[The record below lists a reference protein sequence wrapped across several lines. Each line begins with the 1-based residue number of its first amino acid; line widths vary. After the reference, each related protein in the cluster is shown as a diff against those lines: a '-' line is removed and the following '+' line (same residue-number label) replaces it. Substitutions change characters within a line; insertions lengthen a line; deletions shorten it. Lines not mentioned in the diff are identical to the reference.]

1 VVFTSPALFL
11 DSRHDCARTFAKIS
25 CKLLLWGVQ
34 FQASRLRGQRRSSV
48 HRFIPQDRPHVFRSE
63 DPVIQIREQSRPES
77 NPRRAS
83 GSKLNM
89 SPQQDQ
95 HSSWATEG
103 VEIMPSQHQ
112 PPQLER
118 ALSALETSEA
128 LVLRLRTGL
137 VDGHRHSLLE
147 VGEFLGAT
155 RTEARSLEWSG
166 WQKLEARARGDRES
180 LVALRYL
187 LGRTKSS
194 FRTSTVLN

>member
-1 VVFTSPALFL
+1 
-11 DSRHDCARTFAKIS
+11 
-25 CKLLLWGVQ
+25 
-34 FQASRLRGQRRSSV
+34 
-48 HRFIPQDRPHVFRSE
+48 
-63 DPVIQIREQSRPES
+63 
-77 NPRRAS
+77 
-83 GSKLNM
+83 
-89 SPQQDQ
+89 
-95 HSSWATEG
+95 
-103 VEIMPSQHQ
+103 MPSQHQ

-187 LGRTKSS
+187 LGRTKTS
-194 FRTSTVLN
+194 FRTSNVLNGFHISR

>member
-1 VVFTSPALFL
+1 
-11 DSRHDCARTFAKIS
+11 
-25 CKLLLWGVQ
+25 
-34 FQASRLRGQRRSSV
+34 
-48 HRFIPQDRPHVFRSE
+48 
-63 DPVIQIREQSRPES
+63 
-77 NPRRAS
+77 
-83 GSKLNM
+83 
-89 SPQQDQ
+89 
-95 HSSWATEG
+95 
-103 VEIMPSQHQ
+103 MPSQHQ

-187 LGRTKSS
+187 LGRTKTSS
-194 FRTSTVLN
+194 HKQRSELIPHLEVMAGIGDCRSQFLLSPQMGA

>member
-1 VVFTSPALFL
+1 MLCEQMLFEQMP
-11 DSRHDCARTFAKIS
+11 CEQNAM
-25 CKLLLWGVQ
+25 
-34 FQASRLRGQRRSSV
+34 RLK
-48 HRFIPQDRPHVFRSE
+48 
-63 DPVIQIREQSRPES
+63 ES
-77 NPRRAS
+77 
-83 GSKLNM
+83 
-89 SPQQDQ
+89 
-95 HSSWATEG
+95 
-103 VEIMPSQHQ
+103 IMPSQHQ

-118 ALSALETSEA
+118 ALAALETSEA

-166 WQKLEARARGDRES
+166 WQKLEAKARGDRES

-194 FRTSTVLN
+194 YRNSTVLN